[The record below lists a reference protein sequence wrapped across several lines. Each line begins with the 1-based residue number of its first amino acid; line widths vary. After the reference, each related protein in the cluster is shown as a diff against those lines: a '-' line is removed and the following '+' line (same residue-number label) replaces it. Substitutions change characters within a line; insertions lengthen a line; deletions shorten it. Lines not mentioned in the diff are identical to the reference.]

1 MFWKIV
7 SYNHIERIMNNSSGF
22 NTVSLAA
29 DLLEKSF
36 IKGMHIA
43 SAESLTGGLLADAF
57 VSVPGASRVFVDL
70 LSLMIFMLNPKFLA

>member
-29 DLLEKSF
+29 NLLEKSF

-43 SAESLTGGLLADAF
+43 SAESLTGGLF
-57 VSVPGASRVFVDL
+57 G
-70 LSLMIFMLNPKFLA
+70 